1 MIGLVICCVR
11 FRLIMIMRASKQ
23 VQIVMTETQMLDMLD
38 VMLCVLFLSPVKLKS
53 SLVCCGE
60 KILIRISSIAET
72 EIKRDFGAAPS
83 LNFLWKQIL

>member
-11 FRLIMIMRASKQ
+11 FRLIIIMRASKQ
-23 VQIVMTETQMLDMLD
+23 VRIVMTRIQRWLYL
-38 VMLCVLFLSPVKLKS
+38 LFLSPVKLKS

>member
-11 FRLIMIMRASKQ
+11 FRLIIIMRASKQ
-23 VQIVMTETQMLDMLD
+23 VRIVMTRIQRWLYL
-38 VMLCVLFLSPVKLKS
+38 LFLSPVKLKS

-72 EIKRDFGAAPS
+72 EIKRDFGAATS